1 MNRSYCHLAHTLI
14 THLSGILLSIMLQ
27 PSSQLSKQIFKH
39 PHPLP
44 HKKTI
49 LLEFHINYMHS
60 VVAKFPA
67 QFRVYTAITM
77 LLHVTCK

>member
-1 MNRSYCHLAHTLI
+1 
-14 THLSGILLSIMLQ
+14 
-27 PSSQLSKQIFKH
+27 
-39 PHPLP
+39 
-44 HKKTI
+44 
-49 LLEFHINYMHS
+49 MHS